1 MLSGVGMLMS
11 PGALGL
17 LSLCVSTAEENLAEL
32 IRPSDLPA
40 APCHS
45 VNYRAPID
53 KLLAQGA

>member
-1 MLSGVGMLMS
+1 MS